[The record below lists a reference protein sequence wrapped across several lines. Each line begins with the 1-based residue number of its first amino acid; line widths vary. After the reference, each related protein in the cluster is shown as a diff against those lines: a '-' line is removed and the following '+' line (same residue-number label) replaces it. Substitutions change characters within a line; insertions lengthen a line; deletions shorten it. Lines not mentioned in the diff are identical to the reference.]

1 MRRNGDFE
9 NRACEWQPSIFPLPT
24 RNRQG
29 EDVTTMT
36 RPNTAAL
43 APLAALLALMVVRC
57 KGDSDPTGW
66 IPRNGS
72 VTGTVAVS
80 SALPAAPLSAARDAT
95 VPALP
100 LAVPLP
106 TGLDAFRA
114 RRLAVTPPG
123 VGRRPRPSMAS
134 SELIVTFRPTALGAP
149 PERDDELAGGHRR
162 TGP

>member
-1 MRRNGDFE
+1 
-9 NRACEWQPSIFPLPT
+9 
-24 RNRQG
+24 
-29 EDVTTMT
+29 MT

-80 SALPAAPLSAARDAT
+80 SALPAAPLTAALDAT
-95 VPALP
+95 VPAVP

-114 RRLAVTPPG
+114 RGPG
-123 VGRRPRPSMAS
+123 DPRPGRLRRRHGEQPAVCVPKLALRVDRSAARL
-134 SELIVTFRPTALGAP
+134 EREHRKRQRPG
-149 PERDDELAGGHRR
+149 RGRG
-162 TGP
+162 